1 MEFECK
7 ASAPLYRNYARTT
20 PGPIPKLPH
29 HPNVRPFDLRQQ
41 IETSMTRIQKFT
53 PKRRVVVE
61 CLHAGVKK
69 GRNECAERLSTQ
81 KREFSLLEPRDL

>member
-1 MEFECK
+1 M
-7 ASAPLYRNYARTT
+7 AGTRTT
-20 PGPIPKLPH
+20 AGRFRSPVLCPPSH
-29 HPNVRPFDLRQQ
+29 SERC
-41 IETSMTRIQKFT
+41 SMTRIQKFT

-61 CLHAGVKK
+61 SLHVGVEK